1 MWNSNSSGACS
12 RAKPR
17 TTRLRRSRAIER
29 FVWTP
34 KRPVSTTSTS
44 TWSASAAASTS
55 NPGPRLA
62 EEAGTRIRRRRFIG
76 PREPVGAGRERGR
89 RSRAEHG
96 PLDRADVGLARD
108 HGAGMAQRHLGVL
121 EPVPGEDADHPAR
134 PLRPVAQQPRDAR
147 GGGGL
152 ADDAL
157 VRGEPPVGVE
167 DLAVGNGA
175 DRAM

>member
-1 MWNSNSSGACS
+1 MWNSNSSGACR

-29 FVWTP
+29 SVWTP

-62 EEAGTRIRRRRFIG
+62 EEAGTPIRR
-76 PREPVGAGRERGR
+76 PRLIRPRGAGAGPERGR

-96 PLDRADVGLARD
+96 PLDRADVGFARD
-108 HGAGMAQRHLGVL
+108 HGARMAQRDLRVL
-121 EPVPGEDADHPAR
+121 EPVPGEHADHPAR
-134 PLRPVAQQPRDAR
+134 SLRPVAQQPRDPR

-152 ADDAL
+152 AEDAL
-157 VRGEPPVGVE
+157 V
-167 DLAVGNGA
+167 
-175 DRAM
+175 